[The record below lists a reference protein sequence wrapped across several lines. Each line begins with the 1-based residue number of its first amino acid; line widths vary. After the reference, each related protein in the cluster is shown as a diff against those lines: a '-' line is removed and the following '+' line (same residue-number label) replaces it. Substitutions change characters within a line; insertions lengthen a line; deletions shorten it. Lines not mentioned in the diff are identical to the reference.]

1 MNALIIG
8 ASGGIGSAL
17 ASQLKGKYELF
28 LVGRDASKLKTVSDK
43 SGGQAIPTDVS
54 SELEVQ
60 ALFEDLPN
68 LDLVV
73 YSAGDIQPE
82 PLKIAS
88 NDHWQR
94 IMDANLTGLFYTLKH
109 VDAKLNKQS
118 RIYVL
123 GARPELVTYRSF
135 GAYAAAKAGVAQL
148 VKVAAIE
155 MKRKASLTLVLPRAV
170 NTSFWANVGEPPS
183 DALSPADVA
192 NAISQN
198 LEQDPSA
205 ELKVD

>member
-17 ASQLKGKYELF
+17 ASQLKSKYDLF

-43 SGGQAIPTDVS
+43 SGGRAIPTDVG

-60 ALFEDLPN
+60 ALFDDLPD
-68 LDLVV
+68 LDLIV

-82 PLKIAS
+82 PLKITR

-94 IMDANLTGLFYTLKH
+94 VMDANLTGLFYVLKH
-109 VDAKLNKQS
+109 ADAKLNKQS

-123 GARPELVTYRSF
+123 GARPELITYRSF

-148 VKVAAIE
+148 VKIAAIE
-155 MKRKASLTLVLPRAV
+155 MKRKASVTLVLPRAV
-170 NTSFWANVGEPPS
+170 NSDFWENVGKPPS
-183 DALSPADVA
+183 DALSPNDVA
-192 NAISQN
+192 SAIMEN
-198 LEQDPSA
+198 LEQDPVE
-205 ELKVD
+205 ELKVG